1 MTDSAQELPLPAPA
15 PGTPTQDAPTPDN
28 TPAPDAGA
36 PEAALAGAPLAPPP
50 ADPAPEVPAARAAL
64 RLTQTPCQRCGTLVA
79 GLNGRYACPV
89 CDWANP
95 WKDGAR

>member
-1 MTDSAQELPLPAPA
+1 MTDSAQELPAPAAPA
-15 PGTPTQDAPTPDN
+15 PGPPSQD
-28 TPAPDAGA
+28 TPAPDTPEGGA
-36 PEAALAGAPLAPPP
+36 PEAALPGGSSPGAP
-50 ADPAPEVPAARAAL
+50 ADAAPEVPAPVRAAL

-95 WKDGAR
+95 WEDGAR